1 MMEIISKY
9 KIRFRNICFAD
20 DKLIEKIRQWRN
32 SEKVSLYM
40 LNNHYITKEEH
51 QRWIEKLKKS
61 EDVKVWVIH
70 VNNFPI
76 GTVYLENIDYEN
88 RNTNWGFYIGE
99 ISYRGKG
106 VGSIVL
112 YRLME
117 YVFDKMKFY
126 KMYTS
131 VLDNNQGALNL
142 YKKFG
147 FREEGK
153 LRKHVLREGEYIDV
167 FLVGILEKEW
177 EGVKGS
183 LPIADFINESEELG

>member
-1 MMEIISKY
+1 
-9 KIRFRNICFAD
+9 
-20 DKLIEKIRQWRN
+20 
-32 SEKVSLYM
+32 M
-40 LNNHYITKEEH
+40 LNNHYITKKEH
-51 QRWIEKLKKS
+51 QRWIEKLEKS
-61 EDVKVWVIH
+61 EDAKVWVIH

-88 RNTNWGFYIGE
+88 RNTNWDFYIGE
-99 ISYRGKG
+99 TYYRGKG
-106 VGSIVL
+106 IGSISL

-117 YVFDKMKFY
+117 YVFDKMKFH

-131 VLDNNQGALNL
+131 VLDNNHGALNL

-153 LRKHVLREGEYIDV
+153 LKKHILREGEYIDM

-177 EGVKGS
+177 EEVKDS
-183 LPIADFINESEELG
+183 LPIVDFINMSDELE